1 MESIQN
7 RNESYYQLIS
17 TNKLTEQQEAILRQL
32 QLVPDLT
39 DSELSDYLL
48 MDKNVINGR
57 RNELAEMG
65 LIFASGSKFNKETN
79 RNNTTWRIKRQE
91 HIQSKE
97 VFTKEDIETCY
108 FEGHNKY
115 VQSTQES
122 ITCLTNSELNKIFKL
137 ILVANE
143 HQVRLIKERLEQ
155 RAKLNFNNWS

>member
-1 MESIQN
+1 MESIEN

-32 QLVPDLT
+32 QIIPDLT

-79 RNNTTWRIKRQE
+79 RNNTTWRIKRQDTS
-91 HIQSKE
+91 I
-97 VFTKEDIETCY
+97 
-108 FEGHNKY
+108 
-115 VQSTQES
+115 QSTQES
-122 ITCLTNSELNKIFKL
+122 ITCLSNSELNKIFKL

>member
-7 RNESYYQLIS
+7 RNESYFKLIEE
-17 TNKLTEQQEAILRQL
+17 NKLTEQQEAILRQL
-32 QLVPDLT
+32 QLIPDLT

-79 RNNTTWRIKRQE
+79 RNNTTWRIKRQDTS
-91 HIQSKE
+91 I
-97 VFTKEDIETCY
+97 
-108 FEGHNKY
+108 
-115 VQSTQES
+115 QSTQES
-122 ITCLTNSELNKIFKL
+122 ITCLSNSELNKIFKL